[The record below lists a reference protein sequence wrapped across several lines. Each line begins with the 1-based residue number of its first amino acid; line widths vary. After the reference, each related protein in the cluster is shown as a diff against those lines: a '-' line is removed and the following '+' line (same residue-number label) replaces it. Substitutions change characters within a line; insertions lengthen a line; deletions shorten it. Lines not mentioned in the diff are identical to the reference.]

1 MRVKVSR
8 SGGGY
13 SAEPVR
19 STGSGV
25 ISSMVNANGFLV
37 IPEHVEGVDEGEEV
51 DVVLFKPLL
60 DEQVATS

>member
-1 MRVKVSR
+1 VRVRVSKF
-8 SGGGY
+8 GEAY

-25 ISSMVNANGFLV
+25 ISSMINANGFVV

-51 DVVLFKPLL
+51 DVILFRPI
-60 DEQVATS
+60 